1 MPRKKRT
8 IVEETIPDAPQ
19 ETIDEFGS
27 LIVLTKVHKL
37 NGADRAFCFQSDT
50 PVDEVTLQNMY
61 PLGGKFI
68 VTEYNSANELV
79 GTPTVMTIEAKPNS
93 VQPVAVNGSADDIRT
108 RMLLEEL
115 AFTRNMML
123 QMINGVFNNK
133 AQTTGT
139 PLGELAQAMQMLHT
153 ISPQNNSADLILK
166 GMELGMKAN
175 GSGGD
180 WKTALVD
187 TAKDIAPVVVQAF
200 GAARTAQAQQQGQM
214 TMIPVTPAAMLKQGL
229 DWLKPRIIS
238 GLEVDLAVGWVIQ
251 NANDPMC
258 QQLLSHAAQGLEAF
272 VSVDPEIAN
281 EPYKTWF
288 TTAIVN
294 LRQWYAT
301 QSANQDDN
309 ERGNGD
315 DTDTTVDAPISVG
328 KSTIAKVS

>member
-8 IVEETIPDAPQ
+8 IVEETIPDATP
-19 ETIDEFGS
+19 EVENEFGS

-37 NGADRAFCFQSDT
+37 NGTDRAFCFQSDT

-79 GTPTVMTIEAKPNS
+79 GNPTVLTIEAKPNTAQAIAS
-93 VQPVAVNGSADDIRT
+93 SGAEDIRT

-123 QMINGVFNNK
+123 QMINGVFNSK
-133 AQTTGT
+133 SQATGT

-200 GAARTAQAQQQGQM
+200 GAARTAQAQQQGQV
-214 TMIPVTPAAMLKQGL
+214 TMIPATPATMLKQGL

-294 LRQWYAT
+294 LRQWYAA

-309 ERGNGD
+309 ERGTGD
-315 DTDTTVDAPISVG
+315 DTDITIDAPISIG
-328 KSTIAKVS
+328 KSTVAKVS

>member
-8 IVEETIPDAPQ
+8 IVEETLPDVKE
-19 ETIDEFGS
+19 ETSDEFGS

-79 GTPTVMTIEAKPNS
+79 GNPTVLTIEAKPNA
-93 VQPVAVNGSADDIRT
+93 VQPATGGSSEDIRT
-108 RMLLEEL
+108 RMLMEEL

-123 QMINGVFNNK
+123 QMINGVFSK
-133 AQTTGT
+133 QSQVAGT
-139 PLGELAQAMQMLHT
+139 PLGELAQAMQVIHQ

-200 GAARTAQAQQQGQM
+200 STARAQQPQGQH
-214 TMIPVTPAAMLKQGL
+214 TMIATPQAMLKQGL
-229 DWLKPRIIS
+229 DWLKPRIV
-238 GLEVDLAVGWVIQ
+238 GGMEVDLAVGWVIQ

-258 QQLLSHAAQGLEAF
+258 QQLLTHAAQGIEAF
-272 VSVDPEIAN
+272 VAVDPEIAN

-294 LRQWYAT
+294 LRQWYAA
-301 QSANQDDN
+301 QSADQDDN
-309 ERGNGD
+309 ERGDGD
-315 DTDTTVDAPISVG
+315 NPDTTVDASTRAG
-328 KSTIAKVS
+328 KPAITKVS

>member
-8 IVEETIPDAPQ
+8 IVEETIPDAAP
-19 ETIDEFGS
+19 EAADEFGS

-79 GTPTVMTIEAKPNS
+79 GNPTVLTIEAKPNAA
-93 VQPVAVNGSADDIRT
+93 QPAATGNADDIRT
-108 RMLLEEL
+108 RMLMEEL

-123 QMINGVFNNK
+123 QMINGVFSNK
-133 AQTTGT
+133 QGAAGT

-153 ISPQNNSADLILK
+153 IAPQTNSADLILK

-200 GAARTAQAQQQGQM
+200 GAARAQAQQGQM
-214 TMIPVTPAAMLKQGL
+214 TMIQTTPSAMLKQGL
-229 DWLKPRIIS
+229 DWLKPRIIG

-258 QQLLSHAAQGLEAF
+258 QQLLSHAAQGIEAF
-272 VSVDPEIAN
+272 TAVDPEIGN

-294 LRQWYAT
+294 LRQWYAA

-315 DTDTTVDAPISVG
+315 DSNTEPNATVSVG
-328 KSTIAKVS
+328 KSTIAKVG